1 LLDLKTMIGVG
12 SSLLIVLGGGLY
24 YWRLETS
31 LNQTSETELFA
42 EEQSQFPLVF
52 DHKASGVSLTYS
64 PDWRLSRPKQKSNTI
79 ARFAPEKADSFIIV
93 PEVKI
98 EVSPAKADS
107 LDQHTTNFVYQITK
121 LPQVK
126 IIDSRPVEFAGK
138 NGHKVIYTMV
148 DPNNGL
154 ELKYLQAWTLRN
166 NQIYT
171 MTYHAA
177 IDDYSDFV
185 EVVEQDMFKSLQIN
199 LNNKPKVSSS

>member
-1 LLDLKTMIGVG
+1 MLDLKTMIGVG

-24 YWRLETS
+24 YWRLESS

-52 DHKASGVSLTYS
+52 DHEASGVSLSYAPS
-64 PDWRLSRPKQKSNTI
+64 WKLSLPKQKSNSI
-79 ARFAPEKADSFIIV
+79 AQFAPEKADSFIIV

-98 EVSPAKADS
+98 EVSATQADS

-138 NGHKVIYTMV
+138 NGHKIIYTVV

-154 ELKYLQAWTLRN
+154 ELKYLQAWTIRN
-166 NQIYT
+166 NLVYT

-185 EVVEQDMFKSLQIN
+185 EVVELDMFESLQIN

>member
-1 LLDLKTMIGVG
+1 MISVG

-24 YWRLETS
+24 YWRLESS
-31 LNQTSETELFA
+31 LNQTLETELFA
-42 EEQSQFPLVF
+42 AEQTQFPLVY
-52 DHKASGVSLTYS
+52 DHQASGVSLTYS
-64 PDWRLSRPKQKSNTI
+64 PDWQLSLPKQKSTTI
-79 ARFAPEKADSFIIV
+79 AQFIPQKADSLIIA

-98 EVSPAKADS
+98 EVSPAKTDS

-126 IIDSRPVEFAGK
+126 IIDSRPVEFADN
-138 NGHKVIYTMV
+138 NGHKIIYTLV

-154 ELKYLQAWTLRN
+154 ELKYLQAWTIKN
-166 NQIYT
+166 NLVYT

-177 IDDYSDFV
+177 IEDYPEFV

-199 LNNKPKVSSS
+199 LN